1 MKNDNLIHL
10 KSKKFA
16 IRIINSCKYL
26 QSEKKEYILTKQ
38 LIRSGTAI
46 GALIKESEFAQS
58 RKDFLNKLYI
68 SLKEAN
74 ETQYWLELLVETHYF
89 SKEEFDSLSYD
100 CLELIKLLV
109 AITKKLKENLNN

>member
-1 MKNDNLIHL
+1 MKNDNIIHV

-16 IRIINSCKYL
+16 IRIINSFKYL
-26 QSEKKEYILTKQ
+26 QSEKKEFILSKQ
-38 LIRSGTAI
+38 LLRSGTSI
-46 GALIKESEFAQS
+46 GALVKESEFAQS

-74 ETQYWLELLVETHYF
+74 ETQYWLELLFETNYIT
-89 SKEEFDSLSYD
+89 KTEFDSLSFD

-109 AITKKLKENLNN
+109 SITKKLKETPNN